1 MAPAMREVDTIIAG
15 GTILTLDEQDTRI
28 VNGAVAI
35 DGDTIVQTGSSAAIK
50 NQFVGRTLLDA
61 ENCLVMPGLVN
72 CHTHAAMTCFRGVAD
87 DLELMIWLNN
97 YIFPLEASHINREM
111 VFWGSLLAAAEM
123 IKSGTT
129 TFCDMYLFEDEVARA
144 AKQAGI
150 RCVLGEGLLDFPS
163 PAAATTV
170 DGLASTRKL
179 IEKWG
184 DEPLI
189 NIIVHPHS
197 LYACSPPA
205 LAAAKKIADEYN
217 LPYALHLLENKAE
230 SVQLQQIF
238 GQKALTF
245 LKNTG
250 YLTDRLLA
258 YHCVVMDEQ
267 DIELFADQ
275 GCKVVHTPESNM
287 KLASG
292 VAPVPAMLA
301 AGITVGLGT
310 DGCASNNDLD
320 MFREMDMT
328 AKLHKVNS
336 LDPTVMDAKTVI
348 RMATCEGSR
357 ALGLEKRVGTLTAG
371 KNADLIII
379 PLNKLHLTPLYN
391 EYSHLVYAAGGADV
405 DTVMINGRLVM
416 KNRRLLTIDERE
428 VMAQVR
434 QIAERIKKDLPK

>member
-1 MAPAMREVDTIIAG
+1 MREVDTIIAG
-15 GTILTLDEQDTRI
+15 GTVLTLDEQDTRI
-28 VNGAVAI
+28 VNGALAI

-87 DLELMIWLNN
+87 DLELTIWLNN
-97 YIFPLEASHINREM
+97 YIFPLEARHINREM
-111 VFWGSLLAAAEM
+111 VYWGSLLAAAEM

-163 PAAATTV
+163 PGAATTA
-170 DGLASTRKL
+170 DGLACTRKL

-197 LYACSPPA
+197 LYTCSPPA
-205 LAAAKKIADEYN
+205 LAAAKEIADEYN
-217 LPYALHLLENKAE
+217 LRYALHLLENKAE
-230 SVQLQQIF
+230 SEQLQQRF
-238 GQKALTF
+238 GQKALAF

-250 YLTDRLLA
+250 YLTDRFLA

-275 GCKVVHTPESNM
+275 GCKVVHTPGSNM

-292 VAPVPAMLA
+292 VAPVPAMLT

-310 DGCASNNDLD
+310 DGCASNNNLD

-328 AKLHKVNS
+328 ARLHKVNS
-336 LDPTVMDAKTVI
+336 LDPTVMESKTVL
-348 RMATCEGSR
+348 RMATCEGAR
-357 ALGLEKRVGTLTAG
+357 ALGLEKKVGTLTAG
-371 KNADLIII
+371 KKADLIII
-379 PLNKLHLTPLYN
+379 PLDKPHLIPLYN
-391 EYSHLVYAAGGADV
+391 EYSHLVYAASGADV
-405 DTVMINGRLVM
+405 DTAMINGRFVM
-416 KNRRLLTIDERE
+416 KNRHLLTIDERE
-428 VMAQVR
+428 VMAQVGL
-434 QIAERIKKDLPK
+434 IAGRIKKDLPK

>member
-1 MAPAMREVDTIIAG
+1 MRGVDTIIAG
-15 GTILTLDEQDTRI
+15 GTILTLDEQDSRI
-28 VNGAVAI
+28 VEGGLAI

-50 NQFVGRTLLDA
+50 NQFVSRTLLEA

-87 DLELMIWLNN
+87 DLGLMIWLNN
-97 YIFPLEASHINREM
+97 YIFPLEARHVNREM
-111 VFWGSLLAAAEM
+111 VYWGSLLAAAEM

-144 AKQAGI
+144 AKQAGM
-150 RCVLGEGLLDFPS
+150 RCLLGEGLLDFPS
-163 PAAATTV
+163 PNAETTA
-170 DGLASTRKL
+170 DGLACTRQL

-197 LYACSPPA
+197 LYACSPSA
-205 LAAAKKIADEYN
+205 LAEAKKIADEYN

-230 SVQLQQIF
+230 RSKLQQMF
-238 GQKALTF
+238 GQKALAF
-245 LKNTG
+245 LKNLG
-250 YLTDRLLA
+250 YLTDRFIA
-258 YHCVVMDEQ
+258 YHCIVMDGQ
-267 DIELFADQ
+267 DIELFADH

-348 RMATCEGSR
+348 RMATCAGAK
-357 ALGLEKRVGTLTAG
+357 ALGLEKMTGTLEAG
-371 KNADLIII
+371 KKADLIII
-379 PLNKLHLTPLYN
+379 DLNKPHLTPLYN

-405 DTVMINGRLVM
+405 DTAMINGRLVM
-416 KNRRLLTIDERE
+416 KNRRLLTINEKE
-428 VMAQVR
+428 VIAQVR
-434 QIAERIKKDLPK
+434 QIAVSIKKSLPR

>member
-1 MAPAMREVDTIIAG
+1 MREVDTIIAG

-28 VNGAVAI
+28 VNGALAI
-35 DGDTIVQTGSSAAIK
+35 DGDTIVQTGSSAVIN

-97 YIFPLEASHINREM
+97 YIFPLEARHVNREM
-111 VFWGSLLAAAEM
+111 VYWGSLLAAAEM

-163 PAAATTV
+163 PGAATTT
-170 DGLASTRKL
+170 DGLACTRKL

-205 LAAAKKIADEYN
+205 LTAAKEIADEYN

-230 SVQLQQIF
+230 SVKLQQMF
-238 GQKALTF
+238 GQKALAF

-292 VAPVPAMLA
+292 VAPVPAMLT

-310 DGCASNNDLD
+310 DSCASNNNLD

-336 LDPTVMDAKTVI
+336 LDPTVMDAKTVL
-348 RMATCEGSR
+348 RMATCEGAR
-357 ALGLEKRVGTLTAG
+357 ALGLEEMAGTLTAG
-371 KNADLIII
+371 KKADLIII
-379 PLNKLHLTPLYN
+379 ALNKPHLTPLYN

-405 DTVMINGRLVM
+405 DTAMINGRLVM
-416 KNRRLLTIDERE
+416 KNRHLLTIDERE

>member
-1 MAPAMREVDTIIAG
+1 MREVDTIIAG

-28 VNGAVAI
+28 VNGALAI
-35 DGDTIVQTGSSAAIK
+35 DGDTIVQTGSSAVIN

-97 YIFPLEASHINREM
+97 YIFPLEARHVNREM
-111 VFWGSLLAAAEM
+111 VYWGSLLAAAEM

-144 AKQAGI
+144 AKQAGM

-163 PAAATTV
+163 PAAATTA
-170 DGLASTRKL
+170 DGLACTRKL

-205 LAAAKKIADEYN
+205 LAAAKEIADEYN

-230 SVQLQQIF
+230 SVKLQQMF

-245 LKNTG
+245 LNNKG

-310 DGCASNNDLD
+310 DGCASNNNLD

-336 LDPTVMDAKTVI
+336 LDPTVMDAKTVL
-348 RMATCEGSR
+348 RMATCEGAR
-357 ALGLEKRVGTLTAG
+357 ALGLEEMAGTLTAG
-371 KNADLIII
+371 KKADLIII
-379 PLNKLHLTPLYN
+379 ALNKPHLTPLYN

-405 DTVMINGRLVM
+405 DTAMINGRLVM
-416 KNRRLLTIDERE
+416 KNRHLLTIDERE